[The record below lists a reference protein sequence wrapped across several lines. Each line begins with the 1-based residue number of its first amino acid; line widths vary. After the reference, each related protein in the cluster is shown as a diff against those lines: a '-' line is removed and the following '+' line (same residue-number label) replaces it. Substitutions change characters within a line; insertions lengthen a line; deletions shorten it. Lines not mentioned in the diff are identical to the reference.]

1 MAALTDDQIEL
12 LRRTRDGLAPW
23 GGVVRLDRLQ
33 AQIEL
38 LLALR
43 LIEPD
48 GTNPYRLTALGAL
61 VLDAAR

>member
-1 MAALTDDQIEL
+1 MAALTDDQIQL
-12 LRRTRDGLAPW
+12 LRRARDGLAPW
-23 GGVVRLDRLQ
+23 DGMVRLDRLQ
-33 AQIEL
+33 AEIEL

-48 GTNPYRLTALGAL
+48 SVNPYRLTALGAL